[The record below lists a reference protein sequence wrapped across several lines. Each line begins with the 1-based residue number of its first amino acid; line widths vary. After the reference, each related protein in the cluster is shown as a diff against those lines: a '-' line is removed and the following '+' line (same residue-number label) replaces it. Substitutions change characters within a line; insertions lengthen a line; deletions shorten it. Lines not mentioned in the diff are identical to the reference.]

1 MKTESNSYLS
11 TQQIAN
17 EVKPNAQEQNNINK
31 GYIPKQGNPYTPN
44 KTFTNWKISVVPI
57 IPELKTSKSDAVSKS
72 ISISEAEHDSLKVT
86 DHILQE
92 LLDNVDWSKSGSK
105 LQASYNKVLKP
116 FLKND
121 RHLQVK
127 YFFPK
132 FDDTSLVPLKKQYKN
147 NELRVLVA
155 GAKATSQEL
164 LDQLESQSKGKQA
177 VNNLKSSEFTVSR
190 DQKTK
195 KKQKLQSTLYRKVDS
210 SDIQQSAQLTVTSAA
225 RSQRP
230 TIEVM
235 HNTGEEINDLPHNNV
250 QSGNLYLGM
259 PAHDDGGE
267 QGSLSY
273 PDLGDAE
280 NIYEQ
285 PIDGFGGDN
294 TKAIPARRRR
304 PNDQLP
310 PIPTNEEYDRDSPL
324 PLLPGEIPVENPLNG
339 SYREEIDNNDPDYE
353 EIDRGEQGSL
363 SYLDVGDTDNI
374 YEQPIDGFGGDRD
387 NSKAIP
393 ARRRT
398 PNDPLPPIPTNEEY
412 DRDSPLPL
420 LPGEIPVENL
430 YEEIDQHQALDKK
443 DIPDSPSENLYEE
456 IDQYQSQ
463 DKTNVTD
470 LPSEDYKM
478 NKKK

>member
-57 IPELKTSKSDAVSKS
+57 IPELKTLKSDAVSKS

-127 YFFPK
+127 YFFPQ
-132 FDDTSLVPLKKQYKN
+132 FDDTSLIPLKKKYKN

-250 QSGNLYLGM
+250 QSGNLYLGI

-285 PIDGFGGDN
+285 PIDGLGGDTEN
-294 TKAIPARRRR
+294 IYE
-304 PNDQLP
+304 Q
-310 PIPTNEEYDRDSPL
+310 PIGGFS
-324 PLLPGEIPVENPLNG
+324 
-339 SYREEIDNNDPDYE
+339 
-353 EIDRGEQGSL
+353 
-363 SYLDVGDTDNI
+363 GDTENI
-374 YEQPIDGFGGDRD
+374 YEQPIDGLGGDRD
-387 NSKAIP
+387 NTKAIP
-393 ARRRT
+393 AKRRT

-443 DIPDSPSENLYEE
+443 EIPDSPSENLYEE
-456 IDQYQSQ
+456 IDQYQAQ
-463 DKTNVTD
+463 DKTNVSD
-470 LPSEDYKM
+470 FPSEDYKM

>member
-31 GYIPKQGNPYTPN
+31 GYIPKQGNLYTPN

-57 IPELKTSKSDAVSKS
+57 IPELKTLKSDAVSKS

-132 FDDTSLVPLKKQYKN
+132 FDDTSLIPLKKKYKN

-250 QSGNLYLGM
+250 QSGNLYLGI

-273 PDLGDAE
+273 PDLGDTE

-285 PIDGFGGDN
+285 PIDGF
-294 TKAIPARRRR
+294 
-304 PNDQLP
+304 
-310 PIPTNEEYDRDSPL
+310 S
-324 PLLPGEIPVENPLNG
+324 
-339 SYREEIDNNDPDYE
+339 
-353 EIDRGEQGSL
+353 
-363 SYLDVGDTDNI
+363 GDTENI
-374 YEQPIDGFGGDRD
+374 YEQPIDGLGGDRD
-387 NSKAIP
+387 NTKAIP
-393 ARRRT
+393 AKRRT

-443 DIPDSPSENLYEE
+443 EIPDSPSENLYEE
-456 IDQYQSQ
+456 IDQHQALDKKEIPNSPSENLYEEIDQYQAQ
-463 DKTNVTD
+463 DKTNVSD
-470 LPSEDYKM
+470 FPSEDYKM

>member
-57 IPELKTSKSDAVSKS
+57 IPELKTLKSDAVSKS

-132 FDDTSLVPLKKQYKN
+132 FDDTSLIPLKKKYKN

-250 QSGNLYLGM
+250 QSGNLYLGI

-267 QGSLSY
+267 QGSFSY
-273 PDLGDAE
+273 PDLGDTE

-285 PIDGFGGDN
+285 PIDGF
-294 TKAIPARRRR
+294 
-304 PNDQLP
+304 
-310 PIPTNEEYDRDSPL
+310 S
-324 PLLPGEIPVENPLNG
+324 
-339 SYREEIDNNDPDYE
+339 
-353 EIDRGEQGSL
+353 
-363 SYLDVGDTDNI
+363 GDTENI
-374 YEQPIDGFGGDRD
+374 YEQPIDGLGGDRD
-387 NSKAIP
+387 NTKAIP
-393 ARRRT
+393 AKRRT

-443 DIPDSPSENLYEE
+443 EIPDSPSENLYEE
-456 IDQYQSQ
+456 IDQHQALDKKEIPDSLSENLYEEIDQYQAK
-463 DKTNVTD
+463 DKTNVSD
-470 LPSEDYKM
+470 FPSEDYKM

>member
-31 GYIPKQGNPYTPN
+31 GYIPKQGNLYTPN

-57 IPELKTSKSDAVSKS
+57 IPELKTLKSDAVSKS

-105 LQASYNKVLKP
+105 LQASYNEVLKP

-132 FDDTSLVPLKKQYKN
+132 FDDTSLIPLKKKYKN

-235 HNTGEEINDLPHNNV
+235 HNTGEEINDLPHKNV
-250 QSGNLYLGM
+250 QSGNLYLGI

-273 PDLGDAE
+273 PDLGDTE

-285 PIDGFGGDN
+285 PIDGLGGDRDN
-294 TKAIPARRRR
+294 TKAIPA
-304 PNDQLP
+304 
-310 PIPTNEEYDRDSPL
+310 
-324 PLLPGEIPVENPLNG
+324 
-339 SYREEIDNNDPDYE
+339 
-353 EIDRGEQGSL
+353 
-363 SYLDVGDTDNI
+363 
-374 YEQPIDGFGGDRD
+374 
-387 NSKAIP
+387 K
-393 ARRRT
+393 RRT

-443 DIPDSPSENLYEE
+443 EIPNSPSENLYEE
-456 IDQYQSQ
+456 IDQYQAQ
-463 DKTNVTD
+463 DKTNVSD
-470 LPSEDYKM
+470 FPSEDYKM

>member
-57 IPELKTSKSDAVSKS
+57 IPELKTLKSDAVSKS

-132 FDDTSLVPLKKQYKN
+132 FDDTSLIPLKKKYKN

-250 QSGNLYLGM
+250 QSGNLYLGI

-273 PDLGDAE
+273 PDLGDTENIYKQPIDGFSGDTENIYEEPIGGFSGDTE

-285 PIDGFGGDN
+285 PIDGLGGDRDN
-294 TKAIPARRRR
+294 TKAIPA
-304 PNDQLP
+304 
-310 PIPTNEEYDRDSPL
+310 
-324 PLLPGEIPVENPLNG
+324 
-339 SYREEIDNNDPDYE
+339 
-353 EIDRGEQGSL
+353 
-363 SYLDVGDTDNI
+363 
-374 YEQPIDGFGGDRD
+374 
-387 NSKAIP
+387 K
-393 ARRRT
+393 RRT

-443 DIPDSPSENLYEE
+443 EIPDSPSENLYEE
-456 IDQYQSQ
+456 IDQHQALDKKEIPDSLSENLYEEIDQYQAQ
-463 DKTNVTD
+463 DKTNVSD
-470 LPSEDYKM
+470 FPSEDYKM